1 MISWRAGSHT
11 CLSIVTVQDDESVS
25 CPQYP
30 VTLSVLVMVIMSL
43 ADMAID
49 FRTFSLWGAIL
60 CGGEVVISNTFI
72 HRCQVGC
79 RLLWMD
85 LYLIFSLIID
95 FALQASKLIVVRH
108 LPPKQEI

>member
-72 HRCQVGC
+72 DARWAADYFGWTC
-79 RLLWMD
+79 
-85 LYLIFSLIID
+85 I
-95 FALQASKLIVVRH
+95 
-108 LPPKQEI
+108 